1 MCLSLHVF
9 DILAPTKK
17 RPERRSS
24 KEFCR
29 DIKKP
34 RRVGEVLHR
43 EKSAP
48 FRGECQ
54 YSPTSSLEEIGS
66 LCIALVLL
74 FIRTNTPG

>member
-1 MCLSLHVF
+1 MNSTYM
-9 DILAPTKK
+9 APTKK

-34 RRVGEVLHR
+34 RRVGEVLHAG
-43 EKSAP
+43 KSAP

-54 YSPTSSLEEIGS
+54 HSLGIQ
-66 LCIALVLL
+66 LL
-74 FIRTNTPG
+74 YEVIH